1 MAAKAKRT
9 EKQFWEDYYSQLVG
23 GVVKGFGVVEEEDG
37 YWPCFNV
44 KLITGEL
51 VQIEVSQDPEGNG
64 PGFLFGLPKVKGTS
78 E

>member
-1 MAAKAKRT
+1 MTTERT
-9 EKQFWEDYYSQLVG
+9 EKQFWEDYYGQLVG

-37 YWPCFNV
+37 YWTCFIV
-44 KLITGEL
+44 KLITGEE

-64 PGFLFGLPKVKGTS
+64 PGFLFGLPKVKGTA

>member
-23 GVVKGFGVVEEEDG
+23 GVIEGFGIVEEEDD

-44 KLITGEL
+44 KLVTGEL